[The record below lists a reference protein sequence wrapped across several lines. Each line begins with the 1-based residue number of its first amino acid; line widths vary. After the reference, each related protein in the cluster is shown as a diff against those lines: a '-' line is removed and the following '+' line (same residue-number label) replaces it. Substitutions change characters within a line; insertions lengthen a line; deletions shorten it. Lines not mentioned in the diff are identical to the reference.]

1 MRITKNKPQFYFN
14 ELPLLQP
21 LIIKTQGLNWW
32 QRFRNARKPRHYTI
46 AQDWKI
52 QVLGVSEKLDG
63 TIFVPKG
70 TLIDGASIPL
80 PWFIAFITFGI
91 LRPSGILLTA
101 SIPHDFAFIHGEL
114 HYVPDNTN
122 AANYSDASNKT
133 EVIEVRKIQRHEA
146 DKLFYYIVKVVNKA
160 PVTAAISWL
169 AVRLGWYWIKYNGK
183 YRNGRFP
190 LLITSLLALALTGL
204 LCF

>member
-1 MRITKNKPQFYFN
+1 MRITKNKPKFYFD

-32 QRFRNARKPRHYTI
+32 QRFHNARKPRHYTI

-52 QVLGVSEKLDG
+52 QVLGVSEKLNG
-63 TIFVPKG
+63 TILVPKG
-70 TLIDGASIPL
+70 TLIDGASIPF

-114 HYVPDNTN
+114 HYLTDNTD
-122 AANYSDASNKT
+122 SSNSTKN
-133 EVIEVRKIQRHEA
+133 VEVRKIQRHEA
-146 DKLFYYIVKVVNKA
+146 DKLFYHIVKSVNQA
-160 PVTAAISWL
+160 PVVAAISWL
-169 AVRLGWYWIKYNGK
+169 AVRLGWYWVKYNGK
-183 YRNGRFP
+183 SRGGRFP
-190 LLITSLLALALTGL
+190 FLITFLLVVAGL
-204 LCF
+204 FLCSI